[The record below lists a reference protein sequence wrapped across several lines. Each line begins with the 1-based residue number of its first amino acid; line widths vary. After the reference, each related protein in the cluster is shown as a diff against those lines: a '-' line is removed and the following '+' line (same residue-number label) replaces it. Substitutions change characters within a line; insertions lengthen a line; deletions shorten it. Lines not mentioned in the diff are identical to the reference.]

1 MRREKNEQSSKTLN
15 TLHNTEK
22 HQPLYLLSFHY
33 VPVLCYFK
41 TIDPSI
47 AAVEPGFH
55 LFHIPSLKCT
65 QKVICY
71 IKNDKPKQYPGVQP
85 TR

>member
-1 MRREKNEQSSKTLN
+1 MRREKDEQSPKTLN
-15 TLHNTEK
+15 TLHNTKSVSFAVFIEF
-22 HQPLYLLSFHY
+22 PLCAR
-33 VPVLCYFK
+33 LCYFK

-65 QKVICY
+65 QRFSVILKM
-71 IKNDKPKQYPGVQP
+71 IN
-85 TR
+85 